1 MKNFRIQSFSL
12 MMMIMMV
19 NAARLPLH
27 DNTTK
32 KGLPAN
38 NITKEDLLAQIH
50 EETCVLQEQ
59 KISEERVPYKEHS
72 SICLKEF
79 FCLAEKSLHS
89 IQNIT
94 KLTRHLHQY
103 NKKTETVICHLEKN
117 QRTSLK
123 ILLNDI
129 EKCSRINK
137 SK

>member
-1 MKNFRIQSFSL
+1 

-59 KISEERVPYKEHS
+59 KVRKTKETLKS
-72 SICLKEF
+72 GLVACL
-79 FCLAEKSLHS
+79 
-89 IQNIT
+89 NV
-94 KLTRHLHQY
+94 Y
-103 NKKTETVICHLEKN
+103 
-117 QRTSLK
+117 
-123 ILLNDI
+123 
-129 EKCSRINK
+129 
-137 SK
+137 

>member
-50 EETCVLQEQ
+50 EETSCWIMLLT
-59 KISEERVPYKEHS
+59 VPFS
-72 SICLKEF
+72 TQKEF
-79 FCLAEKSLHS
+79 FCLAEKSLHG